1 MDIFV
6 FLLIMG
12 LIFGAVGV
20 AIASNKNVDG
30 LAGFLLGA
38 FLGPIGL
45 IIVAL
50 LNPSRA
56 GTSSAANGDSRKEHD
71 VDFVGERS
79 FTSDAY
85 RLWLADR
92 YQIQRNDV
100 FDRFVIKDQ
109 TFETLDTALSY
120 AYDLEAARIESVR
133 LDNEQLLAER
143 SARLEAS
150 RIAAERAAERAAA
163 DWEKNKPKIVL
174 GSIVSVA
181 ILLAFG
187 ALVYIKASEIEAQK
201 TKEKTEFLSNIK
213 VEFGVEVPKNAESV
227 ELKVVKGD
235 DSIIWCE
242 GAKNGKMLSFSSASS
257 PKEIAGSFTKQL
269 GSGEPKY
276 GSLFDKGENFS
287 TIWEKKNASYIL
299 SIIEF
304 QPNNSVNLCLVEN

>member
-1 MDIFV
+1 VEIFV
-6 FLLIMG
+6 FLFLMG
-12 LIFGAVGV
+12 LIFGGVGV

-50 LNPSRA
+50 LNPSTA
-56 GTSSAANGDSRKEHD
+56 ATSSAADAVKPEKGIDE
-71 VDFVGERS
+71 FVGERS

-92 YQIQRNDV
+92 YQIKRNDV
-100 FDRFVIKDQ
+100 FERFVIKDQ
-109 TFETLDTALSY
+109 TFDTLDAALAR

-133 LDNEQLLAER
+133 LDKERLIAER
-143 SARLEAS
+143 AASLEAS
-150 RIAAERAAERAAA
+150 RIAAERAAESAAA

-174 GSIVSVA
+174 GSIISVA
-181 ILLAFG
+181 ILIAFG
-187 ALVYIKASEIEAQK
+187 VLVYKKGLEIDTQSTNAAAELRAK
-201 TKEKTEFLSNIK
+201 IER
-213 VEFGVEVPKNAESV
+213 EFGVKVPENAERV
-227 ELKVVKGD
+227 ELEVVEGD
-235 DSIIWCE
+235 DATTWCE
-242 GAKNGKMLSFSSASS
+242 GAINGKMVSFSSNSS

-276 GSLFDKGENFS
+276 GSLFVKEENFS
-287 TIWEKKNASYIL
+287 TIWKTKNASYVL

-304 QPNNSVNLCLVEN
+304 QPNNSVYLCVVEK